1 MEFQYEPRLLDYMEQ
16 KNKRTIVVELVE
28 INNSD
33 LDITELHVR
42 FVDARLR
49 DQFLNKK
56 RYRLHTTP
64 HGEVLL
70 PRFPLKIEET
80 VHFGLKSFLCFH
92 SITYTGI
99 SV

>member
-16 KNKRTIVVELVE
+16 KNKRTILVELVE
-28 INNSD
+28 INSSD

-49 DQFLNKK
+49 DQFLTKK
-56 RYRLHTTP
+56 KYRLYTTP

-70 PRFPLKIEET
+70 PRFPLKLEEP
-80 VHFGLKSFLCFH
+80 VRFGLKSFLCFH
-92 SITYTGI
+92 SITYSGI
-99 SV
+99 RL

>member
-56 RYRLHTTP
+56 RYRLSRKA
-64 HGEVLL
+64 
-70 PRFPLKIEET
+70 RF
-80 VHFGLKSFLCFH
+80 HFCGGRH
-92 SITYTGI
+92 S
-99 SV
+99 SRLHR